1 MGAKRSKVKRWLLVV
16 LVVFMAVALVGAGWL
31 LASYTQSP
39 AQRAAAAAPPTSA
52 PVTVEVEQGDLTDQ
66 ITATGVIAGAQD
78 SAVNLPATS
87 SDSVVTA
94 VNVKAGEQLENT
106 QVVAWI
112 NDRPLIAYQ
121 GSFPAYRDLYEGDS
135 GADVSQL
142 QRALAASGYQLAITG
157 TLDADT
163 ITALKHLYGQTKDEL
178 ATTDTHQNE
187 SDNAGANQGG
197 GNSNEAGASEK
208 PQQAKKKVVI
218 AKTEM
223 LFIAQLPAVVTSL
236 PKVGDSLNG
245 DKPSQLGLSTG
256 EFSVTAEVPAGV
268 GSMLKTGSV
277 ANALYGTQ
285 QLNLT
290 LKTSTP
296 KKDEKSQSQTEATT
310 YELTFSIKKG
320 RLPSDARGKSMVLT
334 IDRQAPIKNALLIPQ
349 RAMALDAN
357 GNANV
362 LKRQASGFVMVKVE
376 QLGCVSGQCAI
387 KSDQLKVGDSVRVDR
402 K

>member
-1 MGAKRSKVKRWLLVV
+1 MGAKRSQVKRWLLVV

-66 ITATGVIAGAQD
+66 ITATGVITGAQD

-87 SDSVVTA
+87 ADSVVTA

-121 GSFPAYRDLYEGDS
+121 GNFPAYRDLYEGDS

-142 QRALAASGYQLAITG
+142 QHALVASGYQLAITG
-157 TLDADT
+157 TLDANT
-163 ITALKHLYGQTKDEL
+163 IAALKHLYGQTKDEL

-187 SDNAGANQGG
+187 SDNSSANQGG
-197 GNSNEAGASEK
+197 RNSNEAGASEK

-223 LFIAQLPAVVTSL
+223 LFVAQLPAVVTSL

-268 GSMLKTGSV
+268 GSVLKTGSV
-277 ANALYGTQ
+277 ASAVYGSQ

-290 LKTSTP
+290 LKTAAP
-296 KKDEKSQSQTEATT
+296 KKDEKSQAEATT
-310 YELTFSIKKG
+310 YTLTFSVKKG
-320 RLPSDARGKSMVLT
+320 KLPSDARGKSMVLT
-334 IDRQAPIKNALLIPQ
+334 VDRQAPIKNALLIPQ

>member
-1 MGAKRSKVKRWLLVV
+1 MIEGVAVSAKRSQVKRWLLVV

-94 VNVKAGEQLENT
+94 VNVKAGQQLENT

-142 QRALAASGYQLAITG
+142 QRALVASGYQLAITG

-178 ATTDTHQNE
+178 ATTDTQQNE
-187 SDNAGANQGG
+187 SDNSSANQGG
-197 GNSNEAGASEK
+197 RNSNETGASEK
-208 PQQAKKKVVI
+208 PQQAKK
-218 AKTEM
+218 E
-223 LFIAQLPAVVTSL
+223 
-236 PKVGDSLNG
+236 
-245 DKPSQLGLSTG
+245 
-256 EFSVTAEVPAGV
+256 
-268 GSMLKTGSV
+268 GSYSE
-277 ANALYGTQ
+277 N
-285 QLNLT
+285 
-290 LKTSTP
+290 
-296 KKDEKSQSQTEATT
+296 
-310 YELTFSIKKG
+310 
-320 RLPSDARGKSMVLT
+320 
-334 IDRQAPIKNALLIPQ
+334 
-349 RAMALDAN
+349 
-357 GNANV
+357 
-362 LKRQASGFVMVKVE
+362 
-376 QLGCVSGQCAI
+376 
-387 KSDQLKVGDSVRVDR
+387 
-402 K
+402 

>member
-1 MGAKRSKVKRWLLVV
+1 MGAKRSQVKRWLLVV

-268 GSMLKTGSV
+268 GSVLKTGSV
-277 ANALYGTQ
+277 ASALYGTQ

-290 LKTSTP
+290 LKTAAP